1 MKNYLTARSASTV
14 SGYFDSDLVVVSE
27 AEVTPAHAQ
36 SSYDNITVPSDNG
49 LKTSSSNPIL
59 YIQPEDQALVSVAP
73 IMMNDGKLDQYKG
86 SPSAHCC
93 QWIVHG
99 SG

>member
-14 SGYFDSDLVVVSE
+14 SGSIDSDLVVVSE
-27 AEVTPAHAQ
+27 AEVTLAHAQ
-36 SSYDNITVPSDNG
+36 SSYDNITVPSDND

-59 YIQPEDQALVSVAP
+59 YILVSVAP

-86 SPSAHCC
+86 SPSAH
-93 QWIVHG
+93 G